1 MAIAAR
7 HSLAPRY
14 TALELLARLVSFDTE
29 SQRSNL
35 ALVAFVEDYLTAW
48 GVPFERLPNAE
59 GDKAALLAT
68 IGPADRAGVVL
79 SGHTDVV
86 PVAGQNWTSD
96 PFTLR
101 IDGGR
106 AYGRGAVDMKGFLAL
121 GLSLVP
127 HFLALKLKT
136 PIHLFLSYD
145 EETTCLGV
153 IDGIA
158 RFGREMPMPLAV
170 IVGEPTDLEIADA
183 HKSVVTFNTTVTGFE
198 AHSSKPFL
206 GANAITMAALLIT
219 ELDRIDQEMKARGD
233 TSGRFD
239 PAYTTVHVGVLNGGN
254 ARNILA
260 RTCAFQWEFRGLP
273 DLDPAEIPK
282 RFKRYGEEV
291 VLPRFANGFAGV
303 GIETINNVSVPG
315 LKPAPG
321 SPAETLAMRL
331 SGRNRT
337 ITVPYGTEA
346 GYFQQGGAPTVVCG
360 PGSINQAH
368 QPDEYITLAALAD
381 GEAFMRRLGD
391 WCVAN

>member
-1 MAIAAR
+1 MPNA
-7 HSLAPRY
+7 APRY
-14 TALELLARLVSFDTE
+14 STLELLARLVSFNTE
-29 SQRSNL
+29 SDRSNL
-35 ALVAFVEDYLTAW
+35 ALVAFVEDYLGAW
-48 GVPFERLPNAE
+48 GVPFVHLPNAQ
-59 GDKAALLAT
+59 GDKAAILAT
-68 IGPADRAGVVL
+68 IGAGEGQSGKPGVVL

-86 PVAGQNWTSD
+86 PVAGQAWTTD
-96 PFTLR
+96 PWALR
-101 IDGGR
+101 IADGK

-121 GLSLVP
+121 ALSLVP
-127 HFLALKLKT
+127 HFLGLKLKT
-136 PIHLFLSYD
+136 PIHLFMSYD

-158 RFGREMPMPLAV
+158 RFGKDMPMPLAV

-219 ELDRIDQEMKARGD
+219 ELDRIDQEMMARGD

-239 PAYTTVHVGVLNGGN
+239 PAYTTVHVGKLNGGN

-260 RTCAFQWEFRGLP
+260 RTCAFEWEFRGLP
-273 DLDPAEIPK
+273 DLDPGEIPA
-282 RFKRYGEEV
+282 RFRRFGDEV
-291 VLPRFANGFAGV
+291 VLRRFANGFEGV

-315 LKPAPG
+315 LRPMPG
-321 SPAETLAMRL
+321 SPAEALAMRL
-331 SGRNRT
+331 SAKNRT

-346 GYFQQGGAPTVVCG
+346 GYFQQGGAATVVCG

-368 QPDEYITLAALAD
+368 QPDEYITLQALAD
-381 GEAFMRRLGD
+381 GEVFMRRLAD

>member
-1 MAIAAR
+1 MPNA
-7 HSLAPRY
+7 APRY
-14 TALELLARLVSFDTE
+14 TALELLARLVAFNTE
-29 SQRSNL
+29 SDRSNL
-35 ALVAFVEDYLTAW
+35 ALVAFVEDYLAAW
-48 GVPFERLPNAE
+48 GVPFVRLPNAE
-59 GDKAALLAT
+59 GDKAAILAT
-68 IGPADRAGVVL
+68 IGDGGRPGVVL

-86 PVAGQNWTSD
+86 PVAGQSWTTD
-96 PFTLR
+96 PWTLR
-101 IDGGR
+101 IADGK
-106 AYGRGAVDMKGFLAL
+106 AYGRGSVDMKGFLAL
-121 GLSLVP
+121 ALSLVP
-127 HFLALKLKT
+127 HFLGLRLKT

-153 IDGIA
+153 VDGIA
-158 RFGREMPMPLAV
+158 RFGKQMPMPMAV

-206 GANAITMAALLIT
+206 GANAITMAALLIA
-219 ELDRIDQEMKARGD
+219 ELDRIDQEMLARGD

-239 PAYTTVHVGVLNGGN
+239 PAYTTVHVGRLNGGN

-260 RTCAFQWEFRGLP
+260 KTCAFEWEFRGLP
-273 DLDPAEIPK
+273 DLDPAEIPA
-282 RFKRYGEEV
+282 RFRRFGDEV
-291 VLPRFANGFAGV
+291 VLPRFANGFSGV
-303 GIETINNVSVPG
+303 DIETINNVSVPG
-315 LKPAPG
+315 LKPMPG

-331 SGRNRT
+331 SGKNRT

-346 GYFQQGGAPTVVCG
+346 GYFQQGGAATVVCG

-381 GEAFMRRLGD
+381 GEAFMRRLAD